1 MNEGYKIWK
10 KHVPSLYNILQ
21 TYELPSC
28 LQTVDWFSE
37 SFNDNSWKSINI
49 LIGTNSVS
57 SNAVYKVNVFLP
69 TDESIMD
76 TSIYSENKPETSVGT
91 LGYVGTM
98 GPTNT

>member
-1 MNEGYKIWK
+1 M
-10 KHVPSLYNILQ
+10 
-21 TYELPSC
+21 
-28 LQTVDWFSE
+28 
-37 SFNDNSWKSINI
+37 NI

-98 GPTNT
+98 GQQKLNITTKLAQNAEIMKAKICKSDPNNN